1 VRRVGSERRD
11 RFFQRESRHVVAFR
25 REQLRAQNPPLRC
38 SPQERQTPRPA
49 DGAQQILNQAGDERG
64 LAGPA
69 EPSDGQ
75 TERAVTDQCRQGR
88 QLVER
93 AQFL

>member
-11 RFFQRESRHVVAFR
+11 CFPERERGHVVAFR
-25 REQLRAQNPPLRC
+25 SEQPRAHDPPLRR

-49 DGAQQILNQAGDERG
+49 DGAQQILNQAGNKRG

-69 EPSDGQ
+69 EPGNAE
-75 TERAVTDQCRQGR
+75 TERAVADQRRQGL
-88 QLVER
+88 QLIER
-93 AQFL
+93 AQVL